1 MATNFDRW
9 EKDPFFSA
17 AEEVQESADRM
28 ESNYRTW
35 IHEAKADTDYLD
47 EIRRDLQTALGTA
60 KWQLEEFER
69 AVRSS
74 YVNNSSKEA
83 ELRHTQFIDAITNQI
98 TTVENSLRETAVG
111 EGKTGNALPWVRLD
125 EGERDE
131 LAQFLSGFTS
141 VDLNNS
147 PDFNT
152 KERRQLEMV
161 PDCSR
166 NSTKSA
172 ERDSEDAK
180 VDRLHGHRRTASAAE
195 FTSWQ
200 IPVVDEESQRNV
212 SDEKPKSSIPRIVSF
227 SGFLNTIEPM
237 TKIKSSKN
245 GFRKWKLVDRHQ
257 ASDTLP
263 LQSQPLTRGIDEC
276 YERSKSCLDSCDE
289 SYDKHL
295 YGWLGSFQRQLQRSQ
310 YQIQYSRP
318 VKVAMWATLVTCML
332 VVFVFRAI

>member
-35 IHEAKADTDYLD
+35 LHEAKLDTSVDLD
-47 EIRRDLQTALGTA
+47 DIRRDLQTSLGTA

-74 YVNNSSKEA
+74 YVDNSSKDVQT
-83 ELRHTQFIDAITNQI
+83 RHYQFIDAISNQI
-98 TTVENSLRETAVG
+98 AKVENSLRETAVG
-111 EGKTGNALPWVRLD
+111 DGKSGNALPWVRLD

-131 LAQFLSGFTS
+131 LAQFLTGFTS
-141 VDLNNS
+141 VELNHS
-147 PDFNT
+147 T
-152 KERRQLEMV
+152 EKRELEMV
-161 PDCSR
+161 PDCV
-166 NSTKSA
+166 KSSCK
-172 ERDSEDAK
+172 SEESKADK
-180 VDRLHGHRRTASAAE
+180 VHGGHRRTASAAE

-200 IPVVDEESQRNV
+200 VPVVDEESQRNT
-212 SDEKPKSSIPRIVSF
+212 SEGKTKTERGIPRIVSF
-227 SGFLNTIEPM
+227 SGFLNKMEPM

-245 GFRKWKLVDRHQ
+245 GFRKWKLADRHQ

-263 LQSQPLTRGIDEC
+263 LQSPQLPRGIDEC

-295 YGWLGSFQRQLQRSQ
+295 YGWLGSFQRQIQRSQ
-310 YQIQYSRP
+310 YQIQYGRP
-318 VKVAMWATLVTCML
+318 VKVAMWASLATCML
-332 VVFVFRAI
+332 VIFVLNAI